1 MGLTVACVW
10 VQGHVPFT
18 VEYVTKLHAMCHRWI
33 DRPFRFV
40 CFTDRP
46 EMMPPGVHPIVIASP
61 GKLKGWWSKVE
72 LFNPNH
78 HLTGRV
84 LYLDLDT
91 LIVNTLDAILDYPA
105 PFALAPHA
113 GTFNG
118 KDGLQVVKRFNSSV
132 MVWDAGTQ
140 DHVWKNWTPKIAQ
153 RLHGDQDHIG
163 EQCPFASAMP
173 VEWFPRLSE
182 LGGSPPNAFA
192 RVVLAKKPKNAIAA
206 EKWPWFREAWA

>member
-1 MGLTVACVW
+1 MLTVACVW
-10 VQGHVPFT
+10 VNGHVPFT

-33 DRPFRFV
+33 DRQFRFV
-40 CFTDRP
+40 CLTDHP
-46 EMMPPGVHPIVIASP
+46 EMMPSGVHPIVIASP

-78 HLTGRV
+78 NLTGRV

-105 PFALAPHA
+105 EFALAPHA

-153 RLHGDQDHIG
+153 RLWGDQDHIG
-163 EQCPFASAMP
+163 EQCPFAAAMP
-173 VEWFPRLSE
+173 AEWVPRLSE
-182 LGGSPPNAFA
+182 FVWPNWPLTAK
-192 RVVLAKKPKNAIAA
+192 VLLCKRPKNAMAVKTLPRFA
-206 EKWPWFREAWA
+206 EAWG